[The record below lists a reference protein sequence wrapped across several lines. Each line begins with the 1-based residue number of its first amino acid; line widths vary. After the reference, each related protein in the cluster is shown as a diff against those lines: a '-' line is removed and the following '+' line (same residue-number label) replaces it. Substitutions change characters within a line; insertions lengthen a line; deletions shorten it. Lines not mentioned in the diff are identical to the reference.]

1 MTSSHPIDWSERIRS
16 QARQRASEHFCRWR
30 QEQVAKIVYY
40 GLPISSGHLAFIFC
54 YFVLLCG
61 KTEAYDARMR
71 AVLVLIAMGLLLVES
86 GGKVRSA
93 HMPEVVASSTT
104 SSAAKARV
112 DFDTQLKP
120 IFQSKCMPCHFSGGQ
135 MYDRLPFDKPATIR
149 KLGTRLFTR
158 IKEENDRRLI
168 EDFLTQSP

>member
-1 MTSSHPIDWSERIRS
+1 MCFAKLWKVADKLGELACILCFFAVAERRMM
-16 QARQRASEHFCRWR
+16 R
-30 QEQVAKIVYY
+30 
-40 GLPISSGHLAFIFC
+40 
-54 YFVLLCG
+54 
-61 KTEAYDARMR
+61 RMR
-71 AVLVLIAMGLLLVES
+71 VVLVVIAIGLLVVES
-86 GGKVRSA
+86 GGTVRSA
-93 HMPEVVASSTT
+93 RLPEVAAVPASST
-104 SSAAKARV
+104 AKARV

-168 EDFLTQSP
+168 EDFLTQTP